1 MGKLR
6 FKIIVYASARRP
18 NDSEI
23 IKSIT
28 YTIRKKEDL
37 KIALN
42 KLRRFVEKYLPQTE
56 RGIFWYVR
64 VLSNSVDILDT
75 FGLFHSVDNVYIL
88 IENIKD
94 QYYWLLERNDGL

>member
-1 MGKLR
+1 MGKLK

-18 NDSEI
+18 SNLEI

-37 KIALN
+37 EIALN
-42 KLRRFVEKYLPQTE
+42 KLRRFTEKYLPQTE
-56 RGIFWYVR
+56 RGIFWYAR
-64 VLSNSVDILDT
+64 VLSNGVDILDT
-75 FGLFHSVDNVYIL
+75 FGLFHSVDDVYIL

-94 QYYWLLERNDGL
+94 QYYWVLEHNGG